1 MNDVSTTIVH
11 VVRTYYE
18 RKCEDE
24 RQIVKRYNYAMLKSH
39 NEENMMCNPL
49 ARYHRLA
56 VRSVAGI
63 FSV

>member
-1 MNDVSTTIVH
+1 MNDVSTIIVD
-11 VVRTYYE
+11 VAMAYE

-39 NEENMMCNPL
+39 NEENMMCDPL

-56 VRSVAGI
+56 VRSIAGI
-63 FSV
+63 FSF